1 VTSGESVKA
10 VQAQL
15 GHRSEQSTH
24 QYAHLGSGPQRR
36 LVEALRPTCAP
47 HESARHVN
55 VASTDTRNGVLAD
68 DSRQHGVNEN
78 RGAQLG
84 DV

>member
-24 QYAHLGSGPQRR
+24 QYAHLGSGAQRR
-36 LVEALRPTCAP
+36 LIEALMPALP
-47 HESARHVN
+47 AHAIASSVN
-55 VASTDTRNGVLAD
+55 LASRDT
-68 DSRQHGVNEN
+68 
-78 RGAQLG
+78 
-84 DV
+84 